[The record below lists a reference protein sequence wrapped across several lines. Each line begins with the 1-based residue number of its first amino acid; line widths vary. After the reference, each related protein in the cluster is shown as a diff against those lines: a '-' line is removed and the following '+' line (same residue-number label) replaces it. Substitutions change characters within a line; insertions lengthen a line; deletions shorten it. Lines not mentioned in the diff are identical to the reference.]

1 MFWWFGHV
9 GLALATTVSAWVHLW
24 LLFRGIRS
32 RDYYQPTRDLM
43 RFTLASVVAG
53 AAMGV
58 VLAAFAP
65 ADAYWL
71 SIGTWARIA
80 WLTGLVLAGA
90 ASYGVTVWLAGVRPA
105 EMRHHV

>member
-1 MFWWFGHV
+1 
-9 GLALATTVSAWVHLW
+9 
-24 LLFRGIRS
+24 
-32 RDYYQPTRDLM
+32 
-43 RFTLASVVAG
+43 
-53 AAMGV
+53 
-58 VLAAFAP
+58 
-65 ADAYWL
+65 L